1 MSWAVSEYH
10 QDLKKEQLQPSW
22 HSKGSAHLVDQQGQ
36 SAAAW
41 FHRRKRVTP
50 PGGGELMGNNSKRIA
65 EVLTCPP
72 PASARSRLHGLDTDI
87 RQVRQLC
94 QAAAPSDFTLFSTA
108 RGQVAPKTPER
119 PGSLARTLDFQG
131 QLRDTAPRSTPR
143 VLDKALWTPRR
154 GEMRIDLRPPLEQEM
169 LSSADQLRAVPSAAR
184 TGVLRIPEADGRVRH
199 SSQRLECLSAREI
212 SAWPFTAN
220 KLAREDRFNQ
230 PPMRQTEHCGA
241 KFDIIT
247 NARREFWY

>member
-1 MSWAVSEYH
+1 MSWAVSEQR

-22 HSKGSAHLVDQQGQ
+22 HTKGSAHFVDQQGQ
-36 SAAAW
+36 STAAW
-41 FHRRKRVTP
+41 FHRRKRVVLP
-50 PGGGELMGNNSKRIA
+50 DGGELVGNDSRRIA

-72 PASARSRLHGLDTDI
+72 TARSRPRGLDTDI

-94 QAAAPSDFTLFSTA
+94 QAAAPCDFTLFSTA

-154 GEMRIDLRPPLEQEM
+154 GEMRTDPRPPLEQEM

-184 TGVLRIPEADGRVRH
+184 TGALRIPEADGRARH

-230 PPMRQTEHCGA
+230 PPMRQTENCGA

-247 NARREFWY
+247 NARRDFWY